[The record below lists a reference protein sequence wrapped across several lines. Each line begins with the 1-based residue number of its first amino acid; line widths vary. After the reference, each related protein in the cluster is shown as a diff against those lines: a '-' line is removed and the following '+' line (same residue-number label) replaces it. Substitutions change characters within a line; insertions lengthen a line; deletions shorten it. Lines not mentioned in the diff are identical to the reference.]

1 MGRSVPVGATAAL
14 GVDVAGAH
22 GWAGVAVDRTGFR
35 AALVA
40 PSLSELV
47 DRAEAELGA
56 PMAAI
61 GVDIPIGLVEA
72 PRRQADVA
80 ARAYVGV
87 RRSSV
92 FWTPHR
98 AALDAPDLTAAN
110 RLLARLGMP
119 GVSAQAWN
127 LVPRI
132 REVAEVAAR
141 DARVVE
147 VFPEA
152 SFRALAGTDLVHG
165 KKVAAGALRRL
176 ALLASADPPIV
187 LPADPVVLG
196 PAGSVGLDDLFDAAA
211 AAWTAWRV
219 AHGQAEALGD
229 PDECDA
235 VTGRRIA
242 VWV

>member
-1 MGRSVPVGATAAL
+1 MGQPEAIAGPVAL
-14 GVDVAGAH
+14 GVDAAGPH
-22 GWAGVAVDRTGFR
+22 GWAGVVVGAGGFR

-40 PSLSELV
+40 PTLAGLI
-47 DRAEAELGA
+47 AEAEADLGV
-56 PMAAI
+56 PMAVV

-72 PRRQADVA
+72 PRRHADVA
-80 ARAYVGV
+80 ARAYVGA

-98 AALDAPDLTAAN
+98 AAIDAADQAAAN
-110 RLLARLGMP
+110 VVLGELGMP

-132 REVAEVAAR
+132 RDAAAVAAA
-141 DARVVE
+141 DDRVVE

-152 SFRALAGTDLVHG
+152 SFRAMAGTDLAHG
-165 KKVAAGALRRL
+165 KKVAAGALQRL

-187 LPADPVVLG
+187 LPSDPAVLG
-196 PAGSVGLDDLFDAAA
+196 PAGSVALDDLFDAAA

-219 AHGQAEALGD
+219 AHGLAEALGD
-229 PDECDA
+229 PAERDA
-235 VTGRRIA
+235 SSGRRIA